1 MAQLRGSVGRPFGAD
16 GHAAG
21 ARVREA
27 TAPTLEETSV
37 ASARH
42 VHALDE
48 ELPAEVG
55 YNQQRLRKPR
65 GKIGPESSTD
75 EGGPARATTFF
86 PGGLFKQVTMSW
98 AQQRQ
103 AIKLAAE
110 AGVRARTSAAGS
122 ETLPLTHHHLRYA
135 MLSRPNGELTRA
147 GQYYYQ
153 LIGQPPPA
161 GSTTATNP
169 SSARGPTITSCSAA
183 KKLLRSLQPN
193 GNYPVDQAREALLQG
208 QVGGLGGARARHH
221 PGRAAKRPEPRHA
234 LRAHQAPARHGP
246 QRRPVP
252 AEQRALGRVE

>member
-37 ASARH
+37 ASARR

-110 AGVRARTSAAGS
+110 AGVRARTS
-122 ETLPLTHHHLRYA
+122 R
-135 MLSRPNGELTRA
+135 
-147 GQYYYQ
+147 
-153 LIGQPPPA
+153 
-161 GSTTATNP
+161 
-169 SSARGPTITSCSAA
+169 
-183 KKLLRSLQPN
+183 
-193 GNYPVDQAREALLQG
+193 QAQKPFL
-208 QVGGLGGARARHH
+208 
-221 PGRAAKRPEPRHA
+221 
-234 LRAHQAPARHGP
+234 
-246 QRRPVP
+246 
-252 AEQRALGRVE
+252 